1 MVCIADKSSNIKFL
15 IIRQTKLQ
23 SIKYLNKSQLMAQYC
38 RCYSVLN
45 RGLQMSW
52 SGFGANFRFTAG
64 FIVIGGFL
72 NIAIDSL
79 KRVPER
85 AF

>member
-1 MVCIADKSSNIKFL
+1 
-15 IIRQTKLQ
+15 
-23 SIKYLNKSQLMAQYC
+23 
-38 RCYSVLN
+38 
-45 RGLQMSW
+45 MSW
-52 SGFGANFRFTAG
+52 SGFGAICRFTAG

-85 AF
+85 LFKISKCFHKNKQKPCIIRSSGPGPFKGIVRPFEFGGILCSFHPV